1 MEKTGQEPAD
11 GYAKDDPAALGPQP
25 KLEDSLKNVG
35 MIRSY
40 AANVTNELE
49 ENTKVYN
56 DVSKYY
62 QEINNLTGF
71 NDHFMLGK
79 YVNDRPDVYPKN
91 ARIVDIGVG
100 PGLVG
105 EELLAHGYSNFWGV
119 DYS

>member
-1 MEKTGQEPAD
+1 MNNYDNTF
-11 GYAKDDPAALGPQP
+11 
-25 KLEDSLKNVG
+25 KN
-35 MIRSY
+35 IPRNILDNY
-40 AANVTNELE
+40 
-49 ENTKVYN
+49 

-79 YVNDRPDVYPKN
+79 YINDRPDVYPKN
-91 ARIVDIGVG
+91 ARVVDVGVG

>member
-1 MEKTGQEPAD
+1 
-11 GYAKDDPAALGPQP
+11 
-25 KLEDSLKNVG
+25 

-49 ENTKVYN
+49 ENTAVYN

-71 NDHFMLGK
+71 NDHFMVGK
-79 YVNDRPDVYPKN
+79 YINDRQDVYPKN
-91 ARIVDIGVG
+91 VRVIDVGVG

-105 EELLAHGYSNFWGV
+105 EELLAHGYSNFWGI
-119 DYS
+119 DYSQGMLDVCKTKMKPDGSPLY